1 MAKYNSKSV
10 YGTLFTMIDDFSEE
24 DKDYLMDKVF
34 TEKFLNDVK
43 DNPKSAWSTLNR
55 VVQNI
60 ENGKTDKVSEL
71 LSDYKDKIYMM
82 KNMLKDYGNFEETR
96 LKESMTANT
105 LNSLIS
111 KKFGLQKMKKEKIY
125 TRYSGNSNV
134 AYKLDSEIIHKD
146 GDFWCEKYY
155 GIMFYVHL
163 ISDEAKELT
172 LDIAEYLTEI
182 GGEITPSTMD
192 DLERTDNFNVYKEF
206 IISVNFKDKPIKERC
221 CKENSTNPVLIK
233 CVFEL
238 NKEYKKHY
246 VVTLLHDDF
255 GDFIKFTCKKDDDY
269 DFVVDIWDKYNEIGL
284 SIEDNTLGRRE
295 IESDYSDIL
304 EQIKDMI
311 RLYRSNILYES
322 IDDFIEDDEEN

>member
-1 MAKYNSKSV
+1 MLDN
-10 YGTLFTMIDDFSEE
+10 FSEE

-111 KKFGLQKMKKEKIY
+111 KKFGLQKMKKEKDY
-125 TRYSGNSNV
+125 VRYSGSSTISYGV
-134 AYKLDSEIIHKD
+134 DSVIRHKD

-172 LDIAEYLTEI
+172 LDIAEFLTEI
-182 GGEITPSTMD
+182 GGDITPKSMD
-192 DLERTDNFNVYKEF
+192 DLERTDDFTSYKEF
-206 IISVNFKDKPIKERC
+206 VISVNFK
-221 CKENSTNPVLIK
+221 N
-233 CVFEL
+233 
-238 NKEYKKHY
+238 
-246 VVTLLHDDF
+246 
-255 GDFIKFTCKKDDDY
+255 
-269 DFVVDIWDKYNEIGL
+269 
-284 SIEDNTLGRRE
+284 
-295 IESDYSDIL
+295 
-304 EQIKDMI
+304 
-311 RLYRSNILYES
+311 
-322 IDDFIEDDEEN
+322 